1 MNLEER
7 IKAVMLGACLRFDR
21 LPSGQFGYVFEHK
34 EFLRLLD
41 GLQELISDILREV
54 IGEGDDNPK
63 YGGMVNFAS
72 NAPEEKDIL
81 EAKSQAFE
89 YGFRMGWRT
98 CWFEI
103 RHRARKLGLEV

>member
-1 MNLEER
+1 MAKTQNRKTIEER
-7 IKAVMLGACLRFDR
+7 IRKAIIVE
-21 LPSGQFGYVFEHK
+21 Y
-34 EFLRLLD
+34 LD
-41 GLQELISDILREV
+41 ELEEWSLAEGTVKAMKKLISDILREA

-72 NAPEEKDIL
+72 NAPEEKDVL

-103 RHRARKLGLEV
+103 RRRARKLGLEV